1 LIFADESKKGVYM
14 MQYLSV
20 FEALGNQTRLNAFN
34 FIYQSGQNGARPK
47 DIIER
52 YGLDS
57 GTLDFHL
64 KKLLAVNLII
74 WRKGVSKG
82 RYFPNQDLP
91 KVLNQLFTE
100 EFLPH

>member
-1 LIFADESKKGVYM
+1 M

-34 FIYQSGQNGARPK
+34 FIYRSGQNGARPK
-47 DIIER
+47 DIIEQ

-64 KKLLAVNLII
+64 KKLMAVNLITL
-74 WRKGVSKG
+74 RKGGTKG

-91 KVLNQLFTE
+91 KGLNQLFAE
-100 EFLPH
+100 ELLPH